1 VRTTALRV
9 VRALLAGVS
18 RPRIG
23 AVHCGAVVA
32 CLAFV
37 AIAACKTTGPAP
49 QPDPGVI
56 SREQDFRLRAECAA
70 QAEKVVDQTAHEI
83 ESENRR
89 DHDDD
94 VAIVSSQNHYNE
106 KLNRCFVLIYT
117 VHRKTLGQTTQI
129 LDAFEHRVVV
139 DCRGGLKSKTGCTDR
154 ENLIPGPLQE
164 WPPEIPPGEAGRR
177 IEAMLQQ

>member
-9 VRALLAGVS
+9 VRVLLARVS

-49 QPDPGVI
+49 QPDPGAI

-70 QAEKVVDQTAHEI
+70 QAEKVVDQTAHDI

-89 DHDDD
+89 LHDD
-94 VAIVSSQNHYNE
+94 VAIMSSQNHYNE

-117 VHRKTLGQTTQI
+117 ADRKTNGQATQI

-177 IEAMLQQ
+177 LAALLQE